1 MALEVGPLGGVTTC
15 VGCTEGASRP
25 MALVVQ
31 PVCAVRASM
40 VVCMH
45 ADGAVRVQPMC
56 AAVYAGMAV
65 CMHAA
70 DAAMHAD
77 GAARVQPMCAV
88 RVGMAVRLH
97 AVSVQPMR
105 AVHVSVAARL
115 HADSAANAITCV
127 GCTEGAGKLKELV
140 MQLVCAAQLRC
151 MAVHMHVDG
160 TACSMHAGVR
170 RVGVAGAACA
180 CSLATPCWRCLGR
193 VLAPEA
199 PLMLHR

>member
-1 MALEVGPLGGVTTC
+1 VPWRMALEVGPLGGVTTC
-15 VGCTEGASRP
+15 VGCTEGAGRP

-31 PVCAVRASM
+31 PVCAVHASM
-40 VVCMH
+40 AVCMH

-65 CMHAA
+65 CM
-70 DAAMHAD
+70 
-77 GAARVQPMCAV
+77 
-88 RVGMAVRLH
+88 H

-127 GCTEGAGKLKELV
+127 GCTEGAGKLMELV

-160 TACSMHAGVR
+160 TACGMHAGVR